1 MFKWIS
7 IWFSLLF
14 SKTTKLII
22 LCFTSTRNLMKSVP
36 SFVRKYVYR
45 QYFVIF
51 ESTRV
56 GPFSQPMN
64 TFYYLWKI
72 LDQIFRFSKG
82 GPRENNE
89 SNQMFV
95 WLWLATT
102 DYVDVHQYS
111 GDSND
116 CIEVIYPSIYI
127 PICNMFECIYTILT
141 QNPILFRLY
150 VPLYAIYISIYL
162 STYLSIYLSIYLPTY
177 ISIYISIYLSIY
189 LYIYLCSYLTIYLCI
204 NPSLCFYAANRR
216 YWK

>member
-22 LCFTSTRNLMKSVP
+22 PWFTFTRNLKKSVP
-36 SFVRKYVYR
+36 SFVRKYIVNISW
-45 QYFVIF
+45 FF

-56 GPFSQPMN
+56 APFSQPIH

-72 LDQIFRFSKG
+72 LDQIFRVSKVKNK
-82 GPRENNE
+82 ENNE

-141 QNPILFRLY
+141 PNPFLFRLY
-150 VPLYAIYISIYL
+150 ATY
-162 STYLSIYLSIYLPTY
+162 STP
-177 ISIYISIYLSIY
+177 
-189 LYIYLCSYLTIYLCI
+189 
-204 NPSLCFYAANRR
+204 NPKHLHNARCYTTKSEP
-216 YWK
+216 